1 MRRELDL
8 FAHNL
13 GVFMDKYDYN
23 QTSLANRLNVGVAT
37 VNDWVHGRK
46 FPRLGTLDRLT
57 ELFHCKRSDLL
68 EKYTTEES
76 IQQTQMMERLMSYM
90 TKLTPDGYEKL
101 LTFFEDLNPKF
112 YRGEEDV

>member
-13 GVFMDKYDYN
+13 GVFMEKYSYN
-23 QTSLANRLNVGVAT
+23 QTTLANKLDVGVAT

-46 FPRLGTLDRLT
+46 FPRIGTLDRLT
-57 ELFHCKRSDLL
+57 EIFHCKRSDLL

-76 IQQTQMMERLMSYM
+76 IQQTQMAERLLAYM
-90 TKLTPDGYEKL
+90 NALNQEGYEKA

-112 YRGEEDV
+112 YRGEDDV